1 MGRSLGGETLS
12 KDEVMVKSLE
22 GISETNEQGMQV
34 LLRSL
39 RTNLYYASNGEWTA
53 YPEFAFDFG
62 LTEQAARAYR
72 RERMSEIE
80 IVFRTEKPLCE
91 LKVPVPGDW

>member
-1 MGRSLGGETLS
+1 MGRSLGDNN
-12 KDEVMVKSLE
+12 KVMGKSLE
-22 GISETNEQGMQV
+22 GISETNEHGTQV
-34 LLRSL
+34 LLRSS

-80 IVFRTEKPLCE
+80 LVFRTEKPICE

>member
-1 MGRSLGGETLS
+1 MGRSLG
-12 KDEVMVKSLE
+12 DNNEVMGKSLE

>member
-1 MGRSLGGETLS
+1 MS
-12 KDEVMVKSLE
+12 KSLE
-22 GISETNEQGMQV
+22 GIIETDEQGMQV

-39 RTNLYYASNGEWTA
+39 RTNLYYASAGEWTA